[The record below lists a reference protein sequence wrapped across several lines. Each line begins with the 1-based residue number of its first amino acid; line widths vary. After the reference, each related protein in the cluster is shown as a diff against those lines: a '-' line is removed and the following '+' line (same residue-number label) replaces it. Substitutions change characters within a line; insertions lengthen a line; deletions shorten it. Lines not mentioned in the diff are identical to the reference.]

1 MANPNIVNVSSII
14 GRTAGVN
21 LTSNSMTTL
30 VNNGAGSNA
39 SLKLNLLNMTNYGNS
54 AIAVSVSYYTAANQ
68 SGTEYK
74 IVHNLNVP
82 IGTVLTVIDKSSGYY
97 MEENSSLAV
106 RANIANAIFATA
118 SYEEII

>member
-1 MANPNIVNVSSII
+1 MANPNIVNVASII

-21 LTSNSMTTL
+21 LTSNGMTTL

-39 SLKLNLLNMTNYGNS
+39 SLKLNVLNMTNYSTNT
-54 AIAVSVSYYTAANQ
+54 IAVSVSYYTAANQ
-68 SGTEYK
+68 GGSEYK

-82 IGTVLTVIDKSSGYY
+82 VGTVLTIVDKSSGYY

-106 RANIANAIFATA
+106 RANVANSIFATA

>member
-1 MANPNIVNVSSII
+1 MANPNIVNVGTII
-14 GRTAGVN
+14 GRTTGVN
-21 LTSNSMTTL
+21 LTSTVMTTL
-30 VNNGAGSNA
+30 LNNGANSNTA
-39 SLKLNLLNMTNYGNS
+39 LKLNVLNMTNYGNS

-97 MEENSSLAV
+97 IEENSSLAV

>member
-1 MANPNIVNVSSII
+1 
-14 GRTAGVN
+14 
-21 LTSNSMTTL
+21 
-30 VNNGAGSNA
+30 
-39 SLKLNLLNMTNYGNS
+39 MTNYGNS

-68 SGTEYK
+68 GDSEYK

-97 MEENSSLAV
+97 IEENSSLAV
-106 RANIANAIFATA
+106 RANVANAIFATA

>member
-1 MANPNIVNVSSII
+1 
-14 GRTAGVN
+14 
-21 LTSNSMTTL
+21 MTTL
-30 VNNGAGSNA
+30 LNNGANSNTA
-39 SLKLNLLNMTNYGNS
+39 LKLNVLNMTNYGNS

>member
-1 MANPNIVNVSSII
+1 MANPNIVNVGTII
-14 GRTAGVN
+14 GHTTGVN
-21 LTSNSMTTL
+21 LTSTVMTTL
-30 VNNGAGSNA
+30 LNNGANSNTT
-39 SLKLNLLNMTNYGNS
+39 LKLNVLNMTNYGNS

-68 SGTEYK
+68 GDSEYK

-97 MEENSSLAV
+97 IEENSSLAV

>member
-1 MANPNIVNVSSII
+1 MANPNIVNVASII

-21 LTSNSMTTL
+21 LTSNGMTTL

-39 SLKLNLLNMTNYGNS
+39 SLKLNVLNMTNYSTNT
-54 AIAVSVSYYTAANQ
+54 IAVSVSYYTAANQ
-68 SGTEYK
+68 GGSEYK

-82 IGTVLTVIDKSSGYY
+82 VGTVVTIVDKSSGYY
-97 MEENSSLAV
+97 IEENSSLAV
-106 RANIANAIFATA
+106 RANVANSIFATA

>member
-106 RANIANAIFATA
+106 RANVANSIFATA

>member
-1 MANPNIVNVSSII
+1 MANPNIVNVGTII
-14 GRTAGVN
+14 GRTTGVN
-21 LTSNSMTTL
+21 LTSTVMTTL
-30 VNNGAGSNA
+30 LNNGANSNTA
-39 SLKLNLLNMTNYGNS
+39 LKLNVLNMTNYGNS

>member
-1 MANPNIVNVSSII
+1 MANPNIVNVASII

-21 LTSNSMTTL
+21 LTSNGMTTL

-39 SLKLNLLNMTNYGNS
+39 SLKLNLLNMTNYSTN

-68 SGTEYK
+68 GGSEYK
-74 IVHNLNVP
+74 IAHNLNVP
-82 IGTVLTVIDKSSGYY
+82 VGTVLTIVDKSSGYY

-106 RANIANAIFATA
+106 RANVANSIFATA
-118 SYEEII
+118 SYEAII

>member
-54 AIAVSVSYYTAANQ
+54 AIAVSVS
-68 SGTEYK
+68 
-74 IVHNLNVP
+74 
-82 IGTVLTVIDKSSGYY
+82 
-97 MEENSSLAV
+97 
-106 RANIANAIFATA
+106 
-118 SYEEII
+118 

>member
-1 MANPNIVNVSSII
+1 MANPNIVNVGTII
-14 GRTAGVN
+14 GHTTGVN
-21 LTSNSMTTL
+21 LTSTVMTTL
-30 VNNGAGSNA
+30 LNNGANSNTA
-39 SLKLNLLNMTNYGNS
+39 LKLNVLNMTNYGNS

-74 IVHNLNVP
+74 IVHNLNIT

>member
-1 MANPNIVNVSSII
+1 MANPNIVNVGTII
-14 GRTAGVN
+14 GRTTGVN
-21 LTSNSMTTL
+21 LTSTVMTTL
-30 VNNGAGSNA
+30 LNNGANSNTA
-39 SLKLNLLNMTNYGNS
+39 LKLNLLNMTNYGNS

>member
-1 MANPNIVNVSSII
+1 MANPNIVNVASII

-21 LTSNSMTTL
+21 LTSNGMTTL

-39 SLKLNLLNMTNYGNS
+39 SLKLNVLNMTNYSTNT
-54 AIAVSVSYYTAANQ
+54 IAVSVSYYTAANQ
-68 SGTEYK
+68 GGSEYK

-82 IGTVLTVIDKSSGYY
+82 VGTVVTIVDKSSGYY

-106 RANIANAIFATA
+106 KANVANSIFATA

>member
-1 MANPNIVNVSSII
+1 MANPNIVNVASII

-21 LTSNSMTTL
+21 LTSNGMTTL

-39 SLKLNLLNMTNYGNS
+39 SLKLNVLNMTNYSTNT
-54 AIAVSVSYYTAANQ
+54 IAVSVSYYTAANQ
-68 SGTEYK
+68 GGSEYK

-82 IGTVLTVIDKSSGYY
+82 VGTVVTIVDKSSGYY

-106 RANIANAIFATA
+106 RANVANSIFATA

>member
-1 MANPNIVNVSSII
+1 MANPNIVNVGTII
-14 GRTAGVN
+14 GRTTGVN
-21 LTSNSMTTL
+21 LTSTVMTTL
-30 VNNGAGSNA
+30 LNNGANSNTT
-39 SLKLNLLNMTNYGNS
+39 LKLNVLNMTNYGNS

>member
-1 MANPNIVNVSSII
+1 MANPNIVNVASII

-21 LTSNSMTTL
+21 LTSNGMTTL

-39 SLKLNLLNMTNYGNS
+39 SLKLNVLNMTNYS
-54 AIAVSVSYYTAANQ
+54 SSTIAVSVSYYTAANQ
-68 SGTEYK
+68 GGSEYK
-74 IVHNLNVP
+74 IAHNLNVP
-82 IGTVLTVIDKSSGYY
+82 VGTVLTIVDKSSGYY

-106 RANIANAIFATA
+106 RANVANSIFATA

>member
-30 VNNGAGSNA
+30 VNNGASSNS
-39 SLKLNLLNMTNYGNS
+39 SLKLNVLNMTNYSTNT
-54 AIAVSVSYYTAANQ
+54 IAVSVSYYTAANQ
-68 SGTEYK
+68 GGSEYK

-82 IGTVLTVIDKSSGYY
+82 VGTVVTIVDKSSGYY

-106 RANIANAIFATA
+106 RANVANSIFATA

>member
-1 MANPNIVNVSSII
+1 MANPNIVNVGTII
-14 GRTAGVN
+14 GHTTGVN
-21 LTSNSMTTL
+21 LTSTVMTTL
-30 VNNGAGSNA
+30 LNNGANSNTA
-39 SLKLNLLNMTNYGNS
+39 LKLNVLNMTNYGNS

>member
-1 MANPNIVNVSSII
+1 MANPNIVNVGTII
-14 GRTAGVN
+14 GHTTGVN
-21 LTSNSMTTL
+21 LTSTVMTTL
-30 VNNGAGSNA
+30 LNNGANSNTA
-39 SLKLNLLNMTNYGNS
+39 LKLNVLNMTNYGNS

-68 SGTEYK
+68 GGSEYK

-97 MEENSSLAV
+97 IEENSSLAV
-106 RANIANAIFATA
+106 RANVANAIFATA